1 MLEIVLLI
9 IIFILGIYFGSFFTL
24 ATHRLPKK
32 ENITYKHSYC
42 TNCNHKLGAL
52 DLMPIFSY
60 IFLGGKCKYCKK
72 SIGARY
78 LLFETLTGIV
88 FVLFAISL
96 NINVYNLSINTIIYF
111 ILSILYFSSLFI
123 LEGIEKE
130 KGIIQK
136 SVLIY
141 GVFVSLVYMIY
152 SYTLTKTNVY
162 EYVIYLSFMIVLLF
176 FDTKLLKKKL
186 KYNYWIQILIL
197 ILYMLIFTGV
207 EYTILTIVLAI
218 LSIGLKNIIYFF
230 KTKKSKMV
238 KQNKTSPIAFY
249 LSISNIIVIIL
260 MNFIINYMIS
270 I

>member
-1 MLEIVLLI
+1 M
-9 IIFILGIYFGSFFTL
+9 
-24 ATHRLPKK
+24 
-32 ENITYKHSYC
+32 
-42 TNCNHKLGAL
+42 
-52 DLMPIFSY
+52 
-60 IFLGGKCKYCKK
+60 
-72 SIGARY
+72 
-78 LLFETLTGIV
+78 LFETLTGIV

-186 KYNYWIQILIL
+186 K
-197 ILYMLIFTGV
+197 
-207 EYTILTIVLAI
+207 
-218 LSIGLKNIIYFF
+218 
-230 KTKKSKMV
+230 
-238 KQNKTSPIAFY
+238 
-249 LSISNIIVIIL
+249 
-260 MNFIINYMIS
+260 
-270 I
+270 